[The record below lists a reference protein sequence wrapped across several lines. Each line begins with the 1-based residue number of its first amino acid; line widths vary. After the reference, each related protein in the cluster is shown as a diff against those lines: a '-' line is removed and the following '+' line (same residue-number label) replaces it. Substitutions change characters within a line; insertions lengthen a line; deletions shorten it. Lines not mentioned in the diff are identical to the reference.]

1 MDGRGTNCCCVI
13 YTVAEVKAKKQGDT
27 LADVKAEAQTYA
39 LTDSVAELKA
49 ATL

>member
-1 MDGRGTNCCCVI
+1 MLCHLHGSRS
-13 YTVAEVKAKKQGDT
+13 KGDT

-39 LTDSVAELKA
+39 LTDSVAEIKA